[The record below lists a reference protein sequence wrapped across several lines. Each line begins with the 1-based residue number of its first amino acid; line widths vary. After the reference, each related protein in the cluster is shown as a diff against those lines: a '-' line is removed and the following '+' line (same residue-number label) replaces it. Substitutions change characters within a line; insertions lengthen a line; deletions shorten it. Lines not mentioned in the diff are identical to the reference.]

1 MELKELPKCPVETTL
16 RLIGEKW
23 RILII
28 RDLLTG
34 TKRFGELKKVCSGI
48 SQKVLAHSLR
58 KMEDDGLVKREEFA
72 EKPPRVEY
80 TLTDVGYSLAPVL
93 DAMAS
98 WGTDYKTFLKLLQK
112 MSIPVLFLQC
122 STVFAEGI
130 SLSCSK
136 FTLKFGIPV
145 ITG

>member
-1 MELKELPKCPVETTL
+1 MDLKELPKCPVETTL

-58 KMEDDGLVKREEFA
+58 KMEEDGLVIREEFA

-80 TLTDVGYSLAPVL
+80 TLTDVGYSLASVL
-93 DAMAS
+93 DAMAG

-112 MSIPVLFLQC
+112 M
-122 STVFAEGI
+122 
-130 SLSCSK
+130 K
-136 FTLKFGIPV
+136 
-145 ITG
+145 